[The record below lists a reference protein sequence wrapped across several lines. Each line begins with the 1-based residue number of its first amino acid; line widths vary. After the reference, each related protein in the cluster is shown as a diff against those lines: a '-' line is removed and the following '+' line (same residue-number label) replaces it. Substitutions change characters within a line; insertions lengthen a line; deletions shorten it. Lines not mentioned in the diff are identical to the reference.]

1 MRPRDSKLAAWDRK
15 YQGEHPRWRGPSDLS
30 IDILEGETVL
40 ELGCGDGKTLRALV
54 RGDHRTI
61 GLDFS
66 RKALLSLMKRGG
78 EVGKAHL
85 VQADCISLPFPSLS
99 LHHVVAHHV
108 LEHLEAEERRTAAT
122 EVVRVLRPG
131 GRLHVSVFAKE
142 DLREGKGELV
152 EPSTY
157 AREGILYHYFLE
169 EELEG
174 LFDAL
179 SLISMRTESTA
190 RMFAGKPIRRSV
202 IHGVFRKGL

>member
-1 MRPRDSKLAAWDRK
+1 MRPRNSKLAAWDRK

-30 IDILEGETVL
+30 LDILEGETVL

-54 RGDHRTI
+54 PGDHQTI

-66 RKALLSLMKRGG
+66 RKALLALRKRGG
-78 EVGKAHL
+78 ELGKAHL
-85 VQADCISLPFPSLS
+85 VQADCTSLPFPSLS

-108 LEHLEAEERRTAAT
+108 LEHLEAEERRSAAK
-122 EVVRVLRPG
+122 EVARVLRPG
-131 GRLHVSVFAKE
+131 GRLHASVFAKE

-157 AREGILYHYFLE
+157 AREGILYHYFVE

-179 SLISMRTESTA
+179 SLISIRTESSA
-190 RMFAGKPIRRSV
+190 RMFAGKLIRRSV